1 MFMPES
7 IPEVLEVLPPEP
19 APSPWLPIVSALKQ
33 APMQWRR
40 ITGPAA
46 DTVAV
51 TNITRGVL
59 AAFRPAGCYEAVR
72 RDGELF
78 VRYLGT
84 LEDIDRRVG
93 ELKGGLG

>member
-1 MFMPES
+1 MLETPEA
-7 IPEVLEVLPPEP
+7 ELALPEP
-19 APSPWLPIVSALKQ
+19 VDPWAHIAEGLRQVPRE
-33 APMQWRR
+33 WRR
-40 ITGPAA
+40 ITGHPAT
-46 DTVAV
+46 TVAT

>member
-1 MFMPES
+1 MLETPEA
-7 IPEVLEVLPPEP
+7 ELALPEP
-19 APSPWLPIVSALKQ
+19 VEPWAHIAEALRQ
-33 APMQWRR
+33 VPRQWRR
-40 ITGPAA
+40 ITGHPAA
-46 DTVAV
+46 TVAT

-84 LEDIDRRVG
+84 EAEQADRVG
-93 ELKGGLG
+93 AALERGLG